1 MQRGEAVPVSS
12 YTIKICLNCQ
22 FQLLEVKQS
31 HVFSIQKLHNRS
43 QQSSQVQGE
52 TPFEIAK
59 LTYETW
65 LLGWA
70 LSGAYNM
77 TYNYR
82 NHGVYPL
89 VIYSWFT
96 HFFWFSIAT
105 VDGPAR
111 FDAPPKGWLKPYK
124 YWDVYHLPTGKRLH
138 NYGKSPFF
146 MGNNNYFY
154 GHFQ

>member
-1 MQRGEAVPVSS
+1 MLRGEAVPVSS
-12 YTIKICLNCQ
+12 YIIEKCLNCQ
-22 FQLLEVKQS
+22 FQLLEVKKSQ
-31 HVFSIQKLHNRS
+31 VFSIQNYTTVHK
-43 QQSSQVQGE
+43 QSSQVQGE

-89 VIYSWFT
+89 VIYS
-96 HFFWFSIAT
+96 
-105 VDGPAR
+105 
-111 FDAPPKGWLKPYK
+111 
-124 YWDVYHLPTGKRLH
+124 
-138 NYGKSPFF
+138 
-146 MGNNNYFY
+146 
-154 GHFQ
+154 